1 MAVAYASPLFEQLDT
16 LNVAYSNSI
25 RPKNVVCYGSANATA
40 KAAAIKTPLYP
51 HQESLVEAMLAHQQ
65 RMTAGFVWRG
75 QIVSG
80 KLGILA
86 DPPGTGKTLSV
97 LSYIGQI
104 LDAPLRPTNELVG
117 HSNRFFYSHT
127 TAATQGTAH
136 HTNLIIVP
144 HTLYDQWVDEI
155 AKRTTLKPF
164 KAETRRALRTATAAE
179 AMRAADFVLTTA
191 ACYKHVA
198 EFAAEANIRWNQVF
212 IDEASTIYFS
222 ANEVPLEF
230 QFLWLISSTW
240 IPFLF
245 KNRLSSASSL
255 LYIKDRIP
263 DLNADLAAWLGNAQ
277 DDALQF
283 QSNIAASAYFKNY
296 LPYNHNA
303 RGLLVI
309 RTADAA
315 LPTLPPATVERVKC
329 LSFLHGSA
337 AAMIRSHITKVDA
350 PTLLTALTVPHREL
364 GDLIRDMPY
373 RGAVLREKAAD
384 DCAIC
389 LDAPDHRVAVSC
401 CGSAYCGKCILRH
414 MTTANTCPTCRGAIG
429 ITDLTWIKE
438 PAAAGA
444 AAPVAQPL
452 SSRLDYCVSLAKDAS
467 NSLII
472 YTMYDNIYY
481 QLADRLSGQGILVE
495 KLDSNP
501 YVVSRIGQTFEK
513 RQLRVVCVSS
523 IDTLRGLNL
532 GAATHIIFYHA
543 LPFYELRQILLG
555 SAQRLGRQ
563 SPLRVVQLESEF
575 DL

>member
-16 LNVAYSNSI
+16 LNVVYSNSI
-25 RPKNVVCYGSANATA
+25 RPKNVVCYGAVNTT
-40 KAAAIKTPLYP
+40 KAIKTPLYS
-51 HQESLVEAMLAHQQ
+51 HQEILVEAMLSHQQ
-65 RMTAGFVWRG
+65 KMTAGFVWRS

-86 DPPGTGKTLSV
+86 DPPGTGKTLSI
-97 LSYIGQI
+97 LSYIAQI
-104 LDAPLRPTNELVG
+104 LGTPVHPTNELVG

-127 TAATQGTAH
+127 TTAAQGTAH
-136 HTNLIIVP
+136 YTHLIIVP
-144 HTLYDQWVDEI
+144 HTLYDQWADEI

-179 AMRAADFVLTTA
+179 AMRTADFVLTTA
-191 ACYKHVA
+191 NCYKYVA
-198 EFAAEANIRWNQVF
+198 EFAAEANVRWNQVF

-245 KNRLSSASSL
+245 KNRLASASSL

-263 DLNADLAAWLGNAQ
+263 DLNADLVAWLANAQ

-283 QSNIAASAYFKNY
+283 QSNIASSAYFKNY

-303 RGLLVI
+303 RGLLVL
-309 RTADAA
+309 RTADAV
-315 LPTLPPATVERVKC
+315 LPTLPSIAVERVKC

-414 MTTANTCPTCRGAIG
+414 MTTANMCPTCRGAIS
-429 ITDLTWIKE
+429 IADLTWIKE
-438 PAAAGA
+438 PAVGGYGGSAANA
-444 AAPVAQPL
+444 AQPL
-452 SSRLDYCVSLAKDAS
+452 SSRLDYCVSLAKDVS

-481 QLADRLSGQGILVE
+481 QLADRLNGQGILVE

-532 GAATHIIFYHA
+532 GTATHIIFYHA